1 MGSCANFIIRDV
13 TLDKTQDSSNDKL
26 GLPVSIDPVSS
37 RLDLGPLSSLHK
49 AKFDP
54 VFTSK

>member
-13 TLDKTQDSSNDKL
+13 TLDKTQDRSNDKL

-54 VFTSK
+54 AFKSK